1 MGNICQFN
9 SYTVLYIFCKHFRDA
24 ISCICV
30 FLYLHLC
37 ICVFETWEHPFGLG
51 WAMQTIFDANQMRI
65 NHIKS
70 KNQCI
75 FIHFW
80 PFFTRFGL
88 YFQFPGPRWLIYNN
102 LPIWRIYLFHFLTF
116 DKCGWDIY
124 PYPQPHISAYAHH
137 PPETVFIRQALN
149 LDILETRYFQNF
161 ICTLLKFVNSHGPWP
176 SVIPKKTFCTV

>member
-1 MGNICQFN
+1 
-9 SYTVLYIFCKHFRDA
+9 
-24 ISCICV
+24 
-30 FLYLHLC
+30 
-37 ICVFETWEHPFGLG
+37 
-51 WAMQTIFDANQMRI
+51 MRI

-124 PYPQPHISAYAHH
+124 PDPQPHISAYAHH
-137 PPETVFIRQALN
+137 PSETVLFA
-149 LDILETRYFQNF
+149 TA
-161 ICTLLKFVNSHGPWP
+161 WP
-176 SVIPKKTFCTV
+176 SLIWIYLKRDISKNISYMYVFLAKVDLHAFEICEFPWSMTLRDTEKDFLHCVNFPQGRLHSHLGAWPSTTMISREVMNHENFTLSC

>member
-1 MGNICQFN
+1 
-9 SYTVLYIFCKHFRDA
+9 
-24 ISCICV
+24 
-30 FLYLHLC
+30 
-37 ICVFETWEHPFGLG
+37 
-51 WAMQTIFDANQMRI
+51 MRI

-88 YFQFPGPRWLIYNN
+88 YFLFPGPRWLIYNN

-124 PYPQPHISAYAHH
+124 PDLQPHISAYAHH
-137 PPETVFIRQALN
+137 PSETVLFATAWPSLY
-149 LDILETRYFQNF
+149 LDILETRHFQKYSIHVRF
-161 ICTLLKFVNSHGPWP
+161 SWQKLICTLWEFGNSRGPWP
-176 SVIPKKTFCTV
+176 SVIPKKTYRTMQIFRKGDCIHTLGHDLPLRWSVEKWWIMKISL